1 MQSKIILRQVVLIGS
16 LQIWAYRWDLIPH
29 CQPYYK
35 QVLRAPNS
43 SQKEASIGWA
53 DSDAI
58 SLQIWGSFCPYC
70 GGSCYVMISD
80 KAYTRED
87 VLDMVISLIG
97 SH

>member
-16 LQIWAYRWDLIPH
+16 LQIWAYGRDLIPH

-80 KAYTRED
+80 KAYTREE